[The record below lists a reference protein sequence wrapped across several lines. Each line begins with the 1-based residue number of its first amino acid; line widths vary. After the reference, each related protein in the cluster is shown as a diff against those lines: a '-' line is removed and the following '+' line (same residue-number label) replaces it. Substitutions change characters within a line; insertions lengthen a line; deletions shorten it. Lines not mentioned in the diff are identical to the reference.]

1 MLEGSRTSM
10 WMLKSPIN
18 KAGVVLG
25 SDANFGAKILHKEA
39 DVRDDWEKECRGR
52 YPLMTC
58 Q

>member
-10 WMLKSPIN
+10 WMWKSPIN

-52 YPLMTC
+52 YPLMT
-58 Q
+58 